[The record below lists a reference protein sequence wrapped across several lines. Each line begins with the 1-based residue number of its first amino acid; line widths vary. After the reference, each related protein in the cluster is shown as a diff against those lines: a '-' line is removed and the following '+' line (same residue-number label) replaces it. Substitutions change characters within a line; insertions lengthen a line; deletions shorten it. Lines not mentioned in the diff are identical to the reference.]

1 MAQITI
7 YLDDELT
14 QQVKQ
19 SAAEAKVSQSQWI
32 ADLIRQHCHTDW
44 PLAVREMAGS
54 WQVFPEQE
62 EIRAEQG
69 KDTPREPL

>member
-7 YLDDELT
+7 YLDDELI

-19 SAAEAKVSQSQWI
+19 SAAQAKVSQSQWI
-32 ADLIRQHCHTDW
+32 ADLIRQNFHNDW

-54 WQVFPEQE
+54 WQVFPQQA
-62 EIRAEQG
+62 EIRVEQG
-69 KDTPREPL
+69 KDIPREPL